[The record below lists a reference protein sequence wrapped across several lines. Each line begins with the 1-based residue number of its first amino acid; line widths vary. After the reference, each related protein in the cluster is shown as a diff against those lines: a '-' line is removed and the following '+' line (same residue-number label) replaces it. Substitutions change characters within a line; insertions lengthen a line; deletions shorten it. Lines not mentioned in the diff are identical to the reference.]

1 VTNVS
6 GNTCAKVEKLPS
18 KLCEWGLSRRV
29 DKSGNQDSF
38 ESFKPF
44 KTLTHTGSG
53 RKMAKRCDLLSAR
66 NLCFVTSKS
75 KSCRYESVITREKMV
90 VSIDA

>member
-1 VTNVS
+1 
-6 GNTCAKVEKLPS
+6 
-18 KLCEWGLSRRV
+18 V